1 LADATKAGVPRM
13 KRFLCLLF
21 AFCLLAPV
29 ALAEAADIAMEASSL
44 TGEQY
49 YPAGSN
55 AETAA
60 YVFRYAYPQF
70 SGQANGIP
78 EINAYYASLASDMV
92 STVMPETVAGMDD
105 LPAQG
110 SPPYYTQI
118 SYRITA
124 NTSDYVSVLLTSQQ
138 FSGNNEEEDWT
149 ANVFARSGVYT
160 GQTVSLS
167 QAMGLEQEDGVN
179 GDSYAAELAY
189 RLIWQIILQEQSTQR
204 REYFPELT
212 QADLEKVFSPESDFY
227 LDEDGNIVFFIQS
240 GEIASEVEGIL
251 TYPFSIAEL
260 LSAVSK

>member
-1 LADATKAGVPRM
+1 M

-21 AFCLLAPV
+21 VFCLLVPA
-29 ALAEAADIAMEASSL
+29 ALAEAADVAAEAPPL

-49 YPAGSN
+49 YPSGSD
-55 AETAA
+55 AQTAA

-70 SGQANGIP
+70 DGQADGIP
-78 EINAYYASLASDMV
+78 EINAYYASLASDMLN
-92 STVMPETVAGMDD
+92 TVMPETVAGTDD

-110 SPPYYTQI
+110 SPAYYTQI

-124 NTSDYVSVLLTSQQ
+124 NTDDYVSILLTSQQ
-138 FSGNNEEEDWT
+138 FSGNTEDEDWT

-160 GQTVSLS
+160 GQTVALS
-167 QAMGLEQEDGVN
+167 QAMGLEQEDGAN
-179 GDSYAAELAY
+179 GDSYAAELTY

-204 REYFPELT
+204 REYYPELT
-212 QADLEKVFSPESDFY
+212 EADLDRVFSPESDFY
-227 LDEDGNIVFFIQS
+227 MDEDGNIVFFIQS